1 MGGEHVCE
9 NDNDYD
15 DDGDDDDYGDDD
27 DDGDDG
33 DDDDDYYE
41 DADDGGSPGIKRK
54 LQLSENLFAQSSS
67 IVRLLDSCVCFW
79 QSVHLEPK

>member
-15 DDGDDDDYGDDD
+15 DDGDDDDVGDDD

-33 DDDDDYYE
+33 
-41 DADDGGSPGIKRK
+41 
-54 LQLSENLFAQSSS
+54 AQSSS